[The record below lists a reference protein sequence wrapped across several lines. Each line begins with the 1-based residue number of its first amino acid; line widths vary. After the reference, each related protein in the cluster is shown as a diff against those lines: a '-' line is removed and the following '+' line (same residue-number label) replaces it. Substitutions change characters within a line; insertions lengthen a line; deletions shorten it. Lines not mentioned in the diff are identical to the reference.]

1 MIPTRRLLLLGAT
14 SLATIL
20 AGRGAAWSV
29 EAAWLVLG
37 AVILA
42 GIGDAVLASVRIPK
56 IELRREPPTQ
66 LYVDQPQ
73 PVHWRI
79 ENRGMHD
86 VSLEL
91 RDRLPQSGAAEPDR
105 LALRVPARSRV
116 TASYRIRVT
125 QRGLLSFGDA
135 TGRICGPIGLCWR
148 QFGIPAQVSVRS
160 LPHLGNRKAAELAA
174 STALVRQGG
183 SHRYRWRGAGT
194 VFESLRD
201 YSPEDDIRWLDW
213 KATARRQSPIT
224 RNYEV
229 ERHQNVMLLVDA
241 SRMMT
246 TYCGTRTKFDTVL
259 EAAVLLTR
267 AALDQGDAVGL
278 VLFADRIDAYLGPRR
293 DQAQNTRV
301 MEALY
306 AQYPRLV
313 EADFESVLTSVSHRV
328 RRRSLVVMFTDLT
341 VIEAARR
348 MLAYVHML
356 NRRHLCLVVTIA
368 DESLQLQELREPRTA
383 EELYQ
388 VGVASQLMLERAELL
403 ERLRRSGAEVVDTP
417 ADQIAVRT
425 IERYL
430 ELKRKLRM

>member
-14 SLATIL
+14 SLVVILVGQGASWSVQVAWAVVGAVVL
-20 AGRGAAWSV
+20 AG
-29 EAAWLVLG
+29 LV
-37 AVILA
+37 
-42 GIGDAVLASVRIPK
+42 DTVLASFRIPR
-56 IELRREPPTQ
+56 IDLRREPPLQ

-79 ENRGMHD
+79 ENRD
-86 VSLEL
+86 VDEVTLEL
-91 RDRLPQSGAAEPDR
+91 RDRLPQSGVAVPDR
-105 LALRVPARSRV
+105 MTARIPGRSRGTVSYHLRVTR
-116 TASYRIRVT
+116 
-125 QRGLLSFGDA
+125 RGPLSFGDA
-135 TGRICGPIGLCWR
+135 TCRLRGPLGLCWR
-148 QFGIPAQVSVRS
+148 QFRITAPDAVRS

-213 KATARRQSPIT
+213 KATARRQQPIS

-267 AALDQGDAVGL
+267 AATDQGDAVGL
-278 VLFADRIDAYLGPRR
+278 MLFADKIDAYLAPRR
-293 DQAQNTRV
+293 DRAQNTRV

-313 EADFESVLTSVSHRV
+313 EADFESVLTTVSRRV
-328 RRRSLVVMFTDLT
+328 RRRSLVVLFTDLT

-348 MLAYVHML
+348 MLAYVQMI

-368 DESLQLQELREPRTA
+368 DESLQAQELVEPRTA
-383 EELYQ
+383 DELYR

-403 ERLRRSGAEVVDTP
+403 ERLRRNGAEVVDTP
-417 ADQIAVRT
+417 ADQVAVRT

>member
-1 MIPTRRLLLLGAT
+1 MIPTRRLLLVGAT
-14 SLATIL
+14 SLL
-20 AGRGAAWSV
+20 
-29 EAAWLVLG
+29 
-37 AVILA
+37 VILA
-42 GIGDAVLASVRIPK
+42 GQGAGWSVQAAWVILGATLVTGIIDAVWASSRIRK
-56 IELRREPPTQ
+56 IELRREAPPQ
-66 LYVDQPQ
+66 FYVDQPQ
-73 PVHWRI
+73 SVCWKI
-79 ENRGMHD
+79 ENRHLEK

-91 RDRLPQSGAAEPDR
+91 CDRLPESATAVPER
-105 LALRVPARSRV
+105 LAVRIPGRSRV
-116 TASYRIRVT
+116 TASYQICLT
-125 QRGLLSFGDA
+125 QRGPLAFGDA
-135 TGRICGPIGLCWR
+135 TARICGPLGLCWR
-148 QFGIPAQVSVRS
+148 QFRVPAREPVRS
-160 LPHLGNRKAAELAA
+160 LPHLGNGKAAELAA
-174 STALVRQGG
+174 RTALVRQGG

-213 KATARRQSPIT
+213 KATARRQTPIS

-229 ERHQNVMLLVDA
+229 ERHQNVMLLVDG

-246 TYCGTRTKFDTVL
+246 TYCGLRTKFDTVL

-278 VLFADRIDAYLGPRR
+278 ALFADRIDAWLAPRR
-293 DQAQNTRV
+293 DKAQNTRV
-301 MEALY
+301 MNALY

-313 EADFESVLTSVSHRV
+313 EADFETVLTTVSQRI
-328 RRRSLVVMFTDLT
+328 RRRSLAVLFTDLT

-348 MLAYVHML
+348 MLAYVQML

-368 DESLQLQELREPRTA
+368 DESLQSQELVEPRTA
-383 EELYQ
+383 DELYQ

-403 ERLRRSGAEVVDTP
+403 ERLRRSGAEIVDTP

-430 ELKRKLRM
+430 ELKCKLRM